1 MGILGKY
8 FLIFA
13 FSTSVISIII
23 GIVGISRKRNLLSTF
38 SLWAAF
44 ASAISIIISGI
55 ILGYSLMTNNY
66 SIQYVIDKI
75 SIDTPLIYRIT
86 ALWAGQAGSL
96 LFWSVVLSVLFLI
109 FLMQKKKLDK
119 SVFRYVVV
127 FLMINQLFF
136 LIVNNFVFNP
146 FEPALHSV
154 EDGKGFN
161 PILQN
166 IGMVLHPPILYF
178 GLAGFVIP
186 FAYSI
191 SGLLVGKHDLALI
204 RINKLWM
211 QVLWLLMTIGIL
223 MGMAWSYVELGW
235 GGYWSWDPIENAS
248 LLPWLIATAYI
259 HTIVIEEKYRL
270 FRRWNPFLILLT
282 FVMSL
287 FCTFLA
293 RSGVIFSVHAFSSP
307 LLGILFIIF
316 IGIVIIA
323 LIFIFVRAYS
333 KLKSN
338 VKIKSLLS
346 QEGLIAINNFL
357 VLSLAF
363 AILWG
368 VLFPVIS
375 EIITGNR
382 ITLSVRF
389 YNGIAVPLGMLLL
402 FFMGVENLLS
412 MRKNGTKIKLIDLIL
427 PVSAG
432 LLTAGILVAL
442 EIGNVYAIISLSMIT
457 FVFVTIV
464 FEYIRDVIDSIRYK
478 SEILFIA
485 IYKPIIEKRMR
496 YCHHL
501 IHFGVLLLFLGFTG
515 SAFDLG
521 FDGTLYKGDT
531 YKFDKFLVKLQDIS
545 TNQGPNYI
553 AEESKF
559 IVKKDGKVIGEVFP
573 EKRYYSKFESI
584 AVSEV
589 GIISNLLH
597 DFYIISKDTDT
608 KAQRVQFEV
617 LIKPLVIWI
626 WIGGCIIIFGS
637 IISIFLKEDNCYY

>member
-13 FSTSVISIII
+13 FGASVISII
-23 GIVGISRKRNLLSTF
+23 VGIIRIGRKRNLLSTF

-44 ASAISIIISGI
+44 ATAVSIIISGI
-55 ILGYSLMTNNY
+55 ILGYSLMSNDY

-96 LFWSVVLSVLFLI
+96 LFWSVVLSILFLVV
-109 FLMQKKKLDK
+109 LMQKKKLDIF
-119 SVFRYVVV
+119 VFRYVVV

-191 SGLLVGKHDLALI
+191 AGLIASKYNLALI

-235 GGYWSWDPIENAS
+235 GGYWAWDPIENAS

-270 FRRWNPFLILLT
+270 FKRWNPFLILLT

-293 RSGVIFSVHAFSSP
+293 RSGFIFSVHAFSSS

-323 LIFIFVRAYS
+323 LTFVFIRAYS
-333 KLKSN
+333 KLKSIA
-338 VKIKSLLS
+338 KMKSLLS
-346 QEGLIAINNFL
+346 QEGLIVINNFL

-382 ITLSVRF
+382 IALGARF
-389 YNGIAVPLGMLLL
+389 YNSITVPLGMLLL
-402 FFMGVENLLS
+402 FFIGVENLLS
-412 MRKNGTKIKLIDLIL
+412 MRKNGTKVKLIYLIL
-427 PVSAG
+427 PVLAG
-432 LLTAGILVAL
+432 LLTVGILVAL
-442 EIGNVYAIISLSMIT
+442 GIGNVYAIISLSMIT

-464 FEYIRDVIDSIRYK
+464 FEYIRDVIDSIKSK
-478 SEILFIA
+478 SETFLIA
-485 IYKPIIEKRMR
+485 IYRSVIKKRRR

-521 FDGTLYKGDT
+521 FDGTLHKGDT

-553 AEESKF
+553 SVESKF
-559 IVKKDGKVIGEVFP
+559 LVEKEDKVIGEVFP

-589 GIISNLLH
+589 GIISNVLR
-597 DFYIISKDTDT
+597 DFYIISKDIDT
-608 KAQRVQFEV
+608 KSQRVQFEV

-637 IISIFLKEDNCYY
+637 IISIFLKKENG